1 VLLVA
6 DPKESA
12 TSFQGIRGF
21 ISAMAALKVVYYSYI
36 QGIMLVIYDG
46 GTSLIGGMFISYD
59 R

>member
-1 VLLVA
+1 VA

-21 ISAMAALKVVYYSYI
+21 ISAMAALKVVYYI
-36 QGIMLVIYDG
+36 QEKIFVVYDG
-46 GTSLIGGMFISYD
+46 GTSLIGGMFISNG